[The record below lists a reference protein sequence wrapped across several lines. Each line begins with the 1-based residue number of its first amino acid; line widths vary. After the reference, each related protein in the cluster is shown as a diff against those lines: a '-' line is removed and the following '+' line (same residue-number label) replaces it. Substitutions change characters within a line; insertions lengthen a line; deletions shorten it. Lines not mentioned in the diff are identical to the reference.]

1 MQIVGL
7 EALIRWQHP
16 QKGFISPAQFIPLA
30 EETSLIVPIGDW
42 IMQQACTQLYTWH
55 QNFAKAKNLTVSVN
69 LSAKQLVH
77 DDVLTKCLQTLEK
90 TRLEPRY
97 LKIELT
103 ESSLMENPQFAMQV
117 LQEMRQQGIQI
128 YIDDFGTGYS
138 SLAYLHEFPFDGLKI
153 DRSFVNNIHE
163 NSSGADIIQA
173 IVALANSMNAHIVAE
188 GIETLEQLHYLQNL
202 LSKDGEGQGFFLFRP
217 LNTEAIETI
226 LADKNFSV

>member
-1 MQIVGL
+1 
-7 EALIRWQHP
+7 
-16 QKGFISPAQFIPLA
+16 
-30 EETSLIVPIGDW
+30 
-42 IMQQACTQLYTWH
+42 
-55 QNFAKAKNLTVSVN
+55 
-69 LSAKQLVH
+69 
-77 DDVLTKCLQTLEK
+77 
-90 TRLEPRY
+90 
-97 LKIELT
+97 
-103 ESSLMENPQFAMQV
+103 
-117 LQEMRQQGIQI
+117 
-128 YIDDFGTGYS
+128 
-138 SLAYLHEFPFDGLKI
+138 LHEFPFDGLKI